1 MEYNKDTTI
10 EVGDLVRVVT
20 LDRDHDDYVEELG
33 AYLNKDFIVQ
43 EVFDHSK
50 EPTLYRLNLLDDS
63 WRFVGEWLEIMTPKA
78 ELESVYAEEKR
89 LEEKKDKCYEILK
102 DCYNK
107 GDWDLF
113 EMATEIEAIFN
124 QD

>member
-10 EVGDLVRVVT
+10 EVGDLVRTV
-20 LDRDHDDYVEELG
+20 LEDG
-33 AYLNKDFIVQ
+33 PDFIIR
-43 EVFDHSK
+43 EENGGWFSPDGR
-50 EPTLYRLNLLDDS
+50 EWFAPT
-63 WRFVGEWLEIMTPKA
+63 ELEIMTPKA